1 MLFSIIKSIPRITKE
16 VFFLLTGI
24 RTSTDLF
31 REEQVKARFRL
42 KPGWVFID
50 VGASM
55 GMYTYKAAKQVGK
68 NGFVVAVEP
77 HPESFD
83 FLRFMISLM
92 RLKNVKPINIAIYEK
107 DTSIN
112 LYLGKKPALSSVM
125 DEYDAGLGS
134 VEVRALTL
142 DTLVDILKIDHVDA
156 VKIDTEGAEL
166 EVLKGM
172 KKTIKTCK
180 FITIELHGKP
190 IERDE
195 KADYIKSLLERKG
208 FITDRFGKNKKHIMG
223 VKQ

>member
-1 MLFSIIKSIPRITKE
+1 MLFSIIKTIPRIIKE
-16 VFFLLTGI
+16 VFFLLTRI
-24 RTSTDLF
+24 RISPDLF
-31 REEQVKARFRL
+31 REEQVKERFRL

-55 GMYTYKAAKQVGK
+55 GMYTIKAAKQVGK
-68 NGFVVAVEP
+68 KGFVVAVEP

-92 RLKNVKPINIAIYEK
+92 HLENVKPINIALYEK
-107 DTSIN
+107 NTSIN

-134 VEVRALTL
+134 VKVRALTL
-142 DTLVDILKIDHVDA
+142 DTLVDILKIDYVDA
-156 VKIDTEGAEL
+156 VKIDVEGAEL
-166 EVLKGM
+166 KVLKGM

-190 IERDE
+190 AERDE
-195 KADYIKSLLERKG
+195 VADYIKSLLEGEG
-208 FITDRFGKNKKHIMG
+208 FITDRFGMRKKHIMG